1 MPSQLMQRIQHEPEE
16 VGSIEA
22 GLTLIPVT
30 LLFLL
35 LVQIV
40 LTGSW
45 QVQDRARLH
54 DYVIKRQLG
63 SSLNASSAQG
73 LGTDVFILAENI
85 DSVQEGFY
93 PPSILKANS
102 SYYYGVGKV
111 TSYEL
116 ESSIPT
122 FAPFLSW
129 FGNSIKLRST
139 VIDIE

>member
-1 MPSQLMQRIQHEPEE
+1 MKSIHHEPEE

-54 DYVIKRQLG
+54 DYVIKRQFG
-63 SSLNASSAQG
+63 SSQNAISTQG
-73 LGTDVFILAENI
+73 LGTEISISAENT

-93 PPSILKANS
+93 PPSQLKANT